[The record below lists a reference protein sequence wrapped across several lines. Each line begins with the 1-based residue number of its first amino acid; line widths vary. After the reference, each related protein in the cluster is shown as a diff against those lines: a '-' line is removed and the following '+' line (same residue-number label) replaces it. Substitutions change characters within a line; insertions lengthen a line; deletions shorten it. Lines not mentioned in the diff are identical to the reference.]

1 MKNSVILHRAYLLFG
16 ANLGDRQGNILKALQ
31 YIGGRNIIEE
41 ISSFFETRPA
51 GYQDQPWFINLA
63 CRIETDMDPPVLN
76 RFVKSIELLM
86 GRDDNGKGLP
96 RPIDIDVLFYEDAFP
111 LGDGF
116 NKTYPGL
123 DERAYAIAPLAEIA
137 SGIIPPGYTRSVGEI
152 AKEMDMSGIR
162 RVENSLRLKLER
174 DIQQE
179 NPKVPASLS
188 RVGVTGLKRILR
200 IENSGKVSLFYAEM
214 DLFAWLGPDQ
224 AGVHMSRFSDVLE
237 DLVEE
242 ITLEA
247 SPNIETLAGRLARMI
262 SLTQPGGRSE
272 VVIRAKFPLKKITPI
287 SGKKVE
293 ELYTFIGISACAG
306 ERQRTA
312 VGVEVEG
319 MTVCPCAQEMIRSYS
334 RKLLLGDGF
343 SEEETD
349 RILGLVPLASHNQ
362 RGRGTLLVGG
372 ARSLKAEHLVH
383 ILEASMSSETYELL
397 KRPDELFVVNKAHK
411 NPMFTEDV
419 VREVLRNLLDMYP
432 DLDDNTFVLVR
443 QENFESIHQH
453 NAFAER
459 SGTLRAIRSEIEQGA
474 PSVED
479 VSLHEWLKGNT
490 AR

>member
-1 MKNSVILHRAYLLFG
+1 
-16 ANLGDRQGNILKALQ
+16 
-31 YIGGRNIIEE
+31 
-41 ISSFFETRPA
+41 
-51 GYQDQPWFINLA
+51 
-63 CRIETDMDPPVLN
+63 
-76 RFVKSIELLM
+76 
-86 GRDDNGKGLP
+86 
-96 RPIDIDVLFYEDAFP
+96 
-111 LGDGF
+111 
-116 NKTYPGL
+116 
-123 DERAYAIAPLAEIA
+123 
-137 SGIIPPGYTRSVGEI
+137 
-152 AKEMDMSGIR
+152 
-162 RVENSLRLKLER
+162 
-174 DIQQE
+174 
-179 NPKVPASLS
+179 
-188 RVGVTGLKRILR
+188 
-200 IENSGKVSLFYAEM
+200 
-214 DLFAWLGPDQ
+214 
-224 AGVHMSRFSDVLE
+224 
-237 DLVEE
+237 
-242 ITLEA
+242 
-247 SPNIETLAGRLARMI
+247 
-262 SLTQPGGRSE
+262 
-272 VVIRAKFPLKKITPI
+272 
-287 SGKKVE
+287 
-293 ELYTFIGISACAG
+293 
-306 ERQRTA
+306 
-312 VGVEVEG
+312 
-319 MTVCPCAQEMIRSYS
+319 MIRSYS

-372 ARSLKAEHLVH
+372 ARPLKAEHLVH

>member
-1 MKNSVILHRAYLLFG
+1 MKNSPVLQRAYLLLG
-16 ANLGDRQGNILKALQ
+16 ANLGDRQGNILRALQ
-31 YIGGRNIIEE
+31 LIGGRNMIEE
-41 ISSFFETRPA
+41 ISSFYETMPA
-51 GYQDQPWFINLA
+51 GHQDQPWFINLA
-63 CRIETDMDPPVLN
+63 CRIETDMDPSDLH
-76 RFVKSIELLM
+76 RFVKSVELLM
-86 GRDDNGKGLP
+86 GRDDHNKGFP
-96 RPIDIDVLFYEDAFP
+96 RPIDIDVLFYETASP

-116 NKTYPGL
+116 RKTYPGL
-123 DERAYAIAPLAEIA
+123 GERAFAIAPLAEIA
-137 SGIIPPGYTRSVGEI
+137 FGIIPPGFTKNVGEI

-179 NPKVPASLS
+179 NPRVPASLS

-200 IENSGKVSLFYAEM
+200 IENGGKVSLFYAEM
-214 DLFAWLGPDQ
+214 DLFAWLGPNQ

-247 SPNIETLAGRLARMI
+247 SPNIETLAGRLARKI
-262 SLTQPGGRSE
+262 SLTQQGGRSE
-272 VVIRAKFPLKKITPI
+272 VVIRAKFPIRKITPI
-287 SGKKVE
+287 SGKNVE

-306 ERQRTA
+306 ESQRTA

-319 MTVCPCAQEMIRSYS
+319 MTVCPCAQDMVRSHS

-372 ARSLKAEHLVH
+372 NRPLKAEHLVH

-397 KRPDELFVVNKAHK
+397 KRPDEFFVVNKAHK
-411 NPMFTEDV
+411 NPMFAEDV

-432 DLDDNTFVLVR
+432 DLHDDTFVLVR
-443 QENFESIHQH
+443 QENLESIHQH

-459 SGTLRAIRSEIEQGA
+459 SGTLKAIRSEIKQGFS
-474 PSVED
+474 SVED
-479 VSLHEWLKGNT
+479 LSLQEWLKGGKD
-490 AR
+490 R